1 MLFRK
6 RWGVAGV
13 LDGRSSFPL
22 LVRQH
27 EDGKLFGQASGVD
40 DEASFGGFNHSL
52 VHEEGVDVPIQVG
65 CFAMHS
71 KDHEWLEPFD
81 HPIGSKRV
89 NPGTF
94 AHRDQQDID
103 RSDGSRLRLRK
114 NMSRVT
120 EVRDP

>member
-6 RWGVAGV
+6 RWGFVGV

-27 EDGKLFGQASGVD
+27 EDGEHFGQASGVD
-40 DEASFGGFNHSL
+40 DEASFGGFNHGF
-52 VHEEGVDVPIQVG
+52 VHEESVDVPIQLG
-65 CFAMHS
+65 CFVMHG
-71 KDHEWLEPFD
+71 KDHEWLELFD

-89 NPGTF
+89 NPGTS
-94 AHRDQQDID
+94 AHWDQQDID
-103 RSDGSRLRLRK
+103 RSDSSRLRLRK
-114 NMSRVT
+114 NMTRVT